1 MNVYYEMHQLKT
13 VFYNFSNYCYIIVD
27 KTTKKAMIVD
37 PAWELD
43 KVTDKLN
50 ELDAELVSVLLTHS
64 HYDHVNLVNPLIKRF
79 NPDVYMSKTEID
91 YYGFR
96 CDNLHGLDDMD
107 EISTGRTKVLCMLTP
122 GHTAGGM
129 CYLLPGSMFTGDT
142 IFTEGC
148 GMCSKK
154 GGSAEK
160 LFYSIQKVK
169 DKVTPDV
176 RIYPG
181 HSFGEAPGQTMEQI
195 ERNNIYFQIY
205 EKEFFVEFR
214 MRKNQKGIFD
224 FK

>member
-1 MNVYYEMHQLKT
+1 MNLYYEMHQLKT
-13 VFYNFSNYCYIIVD
+13 AFYNFSNYCYIIMD
-27 KTTKKAMIVD
+27 KTTKAALIVD
-37 PAWELD
+37 PAWELE
-43 KVTDKLN
+43 KVTDKLCQ
-50 ELDAELVSVLLTHS
+50 LDARLVSILLTHS

-79 NPDVYMSKTEID
+79 NPDVYMSKAEID

-96 CDNLHGLDDMD
+96 CNNLHGLDDMD
-107 EISTGRTKVLCMLTP
+107 EISAGRTKLLCMLTP

-129 CYLLPGSMFTGDT
+129 SYLLPDSLFTGDT

-169 DKVTPDV
+169 ATVAPDV

-181 HSFGEAPGQTMEQI
+181 HSFGEAPGHTLETLK
-195 ERNNIYFQIY
+195 RDNIYFQF
-205 EKEFFVEFR
+205 EKKEFFVEFR
-214 MRKNQKGIFD
+214 MRENQKGIFD